1 MQYPYPGNVR
11 ELKSIM
17 DLACVMCDGNTIEDE
32 HIRFRTLTSDS
43 DIFLKEMTLEQYSV
57 TIIKRYLEKYENNVL
72 KVAEKLDV
80 GKSTIYRMMKEGKL

>member
-1 MQYPYPGNVR
+1 
-11 ELKSIM
+11 
-17 DLACVMCDGNTIEDE
+17 
-32 HIRFRTLTSDS
+32 
-43 DIFLKEMTLEQYSV
+43 MTLEQYSV